1 MGQVVRKV
9 LAAALLCA
17 LGCDKPA
24 LAPGLDQYSCDGG
37 LCAAPGVVQGK
48 LVYGGTARGDAILL
62 LFDTAALPPP
72 DGNGSGA
79 AAVARV
85 PKETLFKNALAGGA
99 GPFSAPFTFTQVPS
113 GRSYQVRAFIDASHQ
128 FDPFFDYAQQPRAGD
143 PVGGYGEPGP
153 GGQPRFLAI
162 PVAEGQVVTGINV
175 ALTQTLTYD
184 PPSFELVGG
193 SQTLDQNMDQP
204 VHLKLRTT
212 RLSAQNA
219 TFDHAH
225 FALELDRD
233 AQGNRRSSFGDGLD
247 DVFPRVFLRQLS
259 GVDGQGSAVAVA
271 AGSAAI
277 VPCRVVSTP
286 VLPALV
292 SFAPGAPPLAQDT
305 LDVLVQPVAVGMG
318 DLNPLPK
325 IPAGKYQVIVVQRS
339 GQVWR
344 LPNQLGDAASAGT
357 PYFAPSQAQ
366 SVTIAPQAALPSNS
380 VSGTVVWRGDRSVK
394 SGNIVVQAYRDDP
407 YNPPPPIGAA
417 LPVRVQI
424 IPASAAVADAQG
436 FSAPY
441 RIEGLPQGS
450 YLIQALDDVDGN
462 FSSLSFLR
470 TPTSGDLT
478 GAVIDV
484 GTGRPASVAV
494 SGNVTSREVT
504 LLTRVPADPPAFEID
519 PATPAAMPAD
529 QVAPV
534 RFNVRARP
542 LSFPAGRAT
551 SPQFAVQLVRDS
563 GGAAVDSDHDG
574 LPDVWPRVFLVRLDS
589 SDPAGLTQYV
599 SPDLRTPR
607 TQVIPAAVDPT
618 PFLPALQPQPGS
630 GAAPVL
636 TDKLSIVVRPALLDA
651 STPDAPPQR
660 LPSVQPGAYKV
671 VLLSQTGQVWQIP
684 NEAGSAALD
693 PSVVCDAAAVSCAP
707 GSVQTQSQSRA
718 FQVGLPA
725 HPVYTGRILGSLAA
739 IGIPLPSW
747 TVHVFAYAANA
758 LPPFGRPVSADF
770 HTGAEFQAGSL
781 GYALPNLPA
790 GEYVLTAMVDTRG
803 DFATSPALF
812 AMAPGTGNL
821 VAGPATVPV
830 GNSSVTTNL
839 TAGTALPQRPSF
851 ELVDGAG
858 TALVADVSISFGG
871 APSASMRLK
880 PVAVLGTG
888 VVALRPDST
897 GEFRLACDSSG
908 KPVGSSLSVEL
919 LKVADLAGLAPEIDA
934 MGKATVIPA
943 GPDPTPLAAM
953 SCTPNGGHVVTG
965 PLAIV
970 VGNSSAKVNLL
981 DRSEPATPVALV
993 PGRYAVVVTSLARQ
1007 VWRVPNELQPALV
1020 DAAALLA
1027 TPAATKSVLQT
1038 QQVAVNVSP

>member
-1 MGQVVRKV
+1 MNRVVRNV

-17 LGCDKPA
+17 AGCDKPA
-24 LAPGLDQYSCDGG
+24 LAPGLDQYTCDGG
-37 LCAAPGVVQGK
+37 LCAGPGVVQGK
-48 LVYGGTARGDAILL
+48 LVYSGTARGDGILL

-72 DGNGSGA
+72 DGTGTGA

-85 PKETLFKNALAGGA
+85 PEAMLFKNAPAGGA
-99 GPFSAPFTFTQVPS
+99 GPFSAAFTFTQVPS
-113 GRSYQVRAFIDASHQ
+113 GRSYQVRAFLDASHQ

-153 GGQPRFLAI
+153 GGQPRLLAI

-175 ALTQTLTYD
+175 PLTQTLTYD
-184 PPSFELVGG
+184 PPSFELAGG

-204 VHLKLRTT
+204 VRLKLRTT
-212 RLSAQNA
+212 RLPAPHAS
-219 TFDHAH
+219 FDHAH

-233 AQGNRRSSFGDGLD
+233 TQGNRRSSFGDGLD

-259 GVDGQGSAVAVA
+259 GVDGQGNAVALA
-271 AGSAAI
+271 AGAAVI
-277 VPCRVVSTP
+277 PCRIVSTK

-305 LDVLVQPVAVGMG
+305 LDVLVQPVAAGSG
-318 DLNPLPK
+318 DLKPLAK
-325 IPAGKYQVIVVQRS
+325 VPAGKYQVIVVQRS

-344 LPNQLGDAASAGT
+344 LPNQLGDPASAGT
-357 PYFAPSQAQ
+357 PYFAASQAQ
-366 SVTIAPQAALPSNS
+366 SITIAPQAALPSNS
-380 VSGTVVWRGDRSVK
+380 VSGSVVWRGDPSVK

-424 IPASAAVADAQG
+424 IPASAAVADARG
-436 FSAPY
+436 FTAPY

-478 GAVIDV
+478 GAVLDP

-494 SGNVTSREVT
+494 SGNVTSRDVT

-534 RFNVRARP
+534 RFNLRARP

-551 SPQFAVQLVRDS
+551 APQFAVQLIRDS
-563 GGAAVDSDHDG
+563 GGATVDADHDG

-589 SDPAGLTQYV
+589 SDPAGLTQYL

-630 GAAPVL
+630 GVAPVL
-636 TDKLSIVVRPALLDA
+636 TDKLTIVVRPALLDA

-671 VLLSQTGQVWQIP
+671 ALLSQTSQAWQIP

-693 PSVVCDAAAVSCAP
+693 PGVVCDATAVSCAP
-707 GSVQTQSQSRA
+707 GTVQTQSQSRA
-718 FQVGLPA
+718 FQVGLPG
-725 HPVYTGRILGSLAA
+725 HPVYTGRIVGSLAV
-739 IGIPLPSW
+739 GGTPLPSW
-747 TVHVFAYAANA
+747 TVSVFAYGTNA
-758 LPPFGRPVSADF
+758 LPPFGQPVSADF
-770 HTGAEFQAGSL
+770 HTGAEIQAGSVSYL
-781 GYALPNLPA
+781 LPNLPP
-790 GEYVLTAMVDTRG
+790 GDYVVTAVVDTRG
-803 DFATSPALF
+803 DFATSPAVF
-812 AMAPGTGNL
+812 AMAPGAGNL
-821 VAGPATVPV
+821 VAGPAAVPPV
-830 GNSSVTTNL
+830 GTSSVTANL
-839 TAGTALPQRPSF
+839 TAGAVLPQRPSF

-858 TALVADVSISFGG
+858 TALIADASISFGG

-888 VVALRPDST
+888 VVALHPDST
-897 GEFRLACDSSG
+897 SEFRFTCRSG

-919 LKVADLAGLAPEIDA
+919 LKVADVAGLVPELDA
-934 MGKATVIPA
+934 MGRATVIPA
-943 GPDPTPLAAM
+943 APDPTPLAAM
-953 SCTPNGGHVVTG
+953 NCTTNEDHVVTG
-965 PLAIV
+965 PLDVLVSNA
-970 VGNSSAKVNLL
+970 SAKVNLL
-981 DRSEPATPVALV
+981 NRSEPTTALALV

-1007 VWRVPNELQPALV
+1007 VWRVPNELQLGLL

-1027 TPAATKSVLQT
+1027 TPAATKSLLQT